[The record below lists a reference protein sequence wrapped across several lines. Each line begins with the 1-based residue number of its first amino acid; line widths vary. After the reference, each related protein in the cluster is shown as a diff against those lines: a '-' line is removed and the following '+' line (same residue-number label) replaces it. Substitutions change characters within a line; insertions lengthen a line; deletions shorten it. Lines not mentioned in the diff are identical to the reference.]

1 VVAGTGTTV
10 IEAPT
15 GINLAVVLVPL
26 VNLVSPSERNVLL
39 AILIGCLA
47 SLTGYRAAWQNVDK
61 PLIVTITV
69 ATIAATPLGL
79 YLLFQT
85 PEESL

>member
-1 VVAGTGTTV
+1 M
-10 IEAPT
+10 IEALT
-15 GINLAVVLVPL
+15 GINLAAELVPL
-26 VNLVSPSERNVLL
+26 VNLVSPSERTVLL

-47 SLTGYRAAWQNVDK
+47 SLMGYRATWRNVDK